1 MDIGNTFSAMH
12 AALVAALA
20 AKVNAGV
27 LIGDGR
33 DLAGVLLLIVVGWSL
48 VIYVLSGDG
57 VQAMVDSIGS
67 LARFFIVIFL
77 LGAWGSAVV
86 GFLMSNTNSI
96 ALKVSGIDT
105 IASSLNMIGTTL
117 KNMILMPTTNGNA
130 QDSCSSL
137 LGVPMLYA
145 GCKAGGAIVGGVSA
159 AFELMDML
167 MAIPFILNTFIFKM
181 LAATFLAILSAV
193 YLLVIFMA
201 EVLFAIAMILG
212 PILVP
217 WLVWQKT
224 EWLFNGWLKFALVAC
239 FTKIIAALMVSIVAT
254 MLKSLAV
261 LSVMMQSNASYLDS
275 AVTGYVASFM
285 VAVTSAV
292 AAFLMWQVPGI
303 AQGIL
308 SGSGGTTAQKFG
320 QGQMGRLGGGGVVKL
335 LGGGK

>member
-33 DLAGVLLLIVVGWSL
+33 DLASVLLLIVVGWA
-48 VIYVLSGDG
+48 VFMWVLTGDG
-57 VQAMVDSIGS
+57 IQAMMDSIGS

-105 IASSLNMIGTTL
+105 IASSLNMIGTTM
-117 KNMILMPTTNGNA
+117 KNMVLMPATNGNA
-130 QDSCSSL
+130 QDSCSAL

-145 GCKAGGAIVGGVSA
+145 ACKAGGVVVGGVTA
-159 AFELMDML
+159 AFEIVDML
-167 MAIPFILNTFIFKM
+167 LAVPFILNTFIFKI
-181 LAATFLAILSAV
+181 LAAAFLSILSAV

-217 WLVWQKT
+217 WIVWEKT

-239 FTKIIAALMVSIVAT
+239 FTKIIAALMVGIVAT
-254 MLKSLAV
+254 LLKSLTT
-261 LSVMMQSNASYLDS
+261 LSILMQSNASYLDS

-285 VAVTSAV
+285 VAVTAAV

-308 SGSGGTTAQKFG
+308 SGGGGTTAQKFG
-320 QGQMGRLGGGGVVKL
+320 QGALGRMGAGGATKIF
-335 LGGGK
+335 GGK